1 MTTESNPAVLRRE
14 LAKYFRD
21 LRHQHGYELE
31 QVAQRLECSAA
42 KVSRLENGSRGL
54 SAADLETLCDLYEID
69 GAERARLVEMGN
81 ESRKRIPVPSLGLPP
96 TFTDWVR
103 MEQAAVAIS
112 EYQTSVVPGLL
123 QTRRYA
129 TEAVR
134 GYGLGQDPETT
145 RAAVDVRLARQE
157 VLNRPNPP
165 AFWAVMDEA
174 ALARAVG
181 GPGTMR
187 EQLEHLRLMAERPNV
202 TIQVIPFS
210 AGAHPGLNSD
220 FVLLEFGR
228 PSVPDVVFVEGQA
241 GTFVK
246 DRPEELARYRRLW
259 QQLLA
264 VALPPEQTRR
274 LVADLVH
281 RVR

>member
-21 LRHQHGYELE
+21 LRHQHGHELE
-31 QVAQRLECSAA
+31 HVAQRLECSTA

-69 GAERARLVEMGN
+69 SAERARLVEMGN
-81 ESRKRIPVPSLGLPP
+81 ESRRRIPVPRLGLPP
-96 TFTDWVR
+96 TFGDWVR
-103 MEQAAVAIS
+103 MEQAAASIS
-112 EYQTSVVPGLL
+112 EYQTSVIPGLL
-123 QTRRYA
+123 QTRSYA

-134 GYGLGQDPETT
+134 GYGLGQSAETT

-157 VLNRPNPP
+157 VLNRPDPP
-165 AFWAVMDEA
+165 ALWAVMDEA

-181 GPGTMR
+181 GPDTMG
-187 EQLEHLRLMAERPNV
+187 EQLHHLRQMAERPNV

-228 PSVPDVVFVEGQA
+228 QSVPDVVFVEGQA
-241 GTFVK
+241 GSFVK

-259 QQLLA
+259 HQLLA
-264 VALPPEQTRR
+264 VALSPEQTGR
-274 LVADLVH
+274 LVNELVH
-281 RVR
+281 RLR